1 MKIVNINALANLIK
15 ESDAIRKTK
24 SPIVK
29 IKNFYLNYVNSKI
42 LAKTFDDF
50 AEYHF
55 GEQIR
60 IVYED
65 TRAALI
71 RKEFPILLRSLVNF
85 NVRNFIFEFI

>member
-1 MKIVNINALANLIK
+1 MKIVNINALYKLIK
-15 ESDAIRKTK
+15 ESNSIKKSK
-24 SPIVK
+24 SPIVNL
-29 IKNFYLNYVNSKI
+29 KNFYLNYQNSKI
-42 LAKTFDDF
+42 LANKLEDF
-50 AEYHF
+50 TEYHF

-85 NVRNFIFEFI
+85 NVKEIF